1 MQLPGQI
8 IDGFVFQIQLLHLS
22 VFEHLAYPRCLPL
35 LRAFPRVHFG
45 VYHMCVCVRVNVCA
59 GSAEAK
65 LWAQQQA

>member
-45 VYHMCVCVRVNVCA
+45 VYHMCVCVYV
-59 GSAEAK
+59 
-65 LWAQQQA
+65 